1 MAHDAK
7 NVWAA
12 VVWVCYLKSFFV
24 RYNISLA
31 NNLNANH
38 IRAMDEYD
46 RKRMKLM
53 MSLTQTSKAYKTV
66 ADKRVSGFG
75 LSQAMAM
82 PAVMISRMG
91 NHVRLSDVAEWLD
104 LAPSS
109 LVRVMDQ
116 LSEAGLLV
124 RIEDGND
131 RRAKILALT
140 EAGMQKVDM
149 IEQAF
154 APFRRELLKD
164 VTEADIEACQRV
176 LDALGKAVKCYN
188 GLQKQ

>member
-12 VVWVCYLKSFFV
+12 VVRVCYLKSFFV

-82 PAVMISRMG
+82 PSRIWALSWAFLSR
-91 NHVRLSDVAEWLD
+91 NLVRLTMTSKRK
-104 LAPSS
+104 S
-109 LVRVMDQ
+109 R
-116 LSEAGLLV
+116 
-124 RIEDGND
+124 
-131 RRAKILALT
+131 
-140 EAGMQKVDM
+140 
-149 IEQAF
+149 
-154 APFRRELLKD
+154 
-164 VTEADIEACQRV
+164 
-176 LDALGKAVKCYN
+176 
-188 GLQKQ
+188 

>member
-82 PAVMISRMG
+82 PAVMEPPGELMYSQMSFFGSSAASIS
-91 NHVRLSDVAEWLD
+91 S
-104 LAPSS
+104 
-109 LVRVMDQ
+109 
-116 LSEAGLLV
+116 
-124 RIEDGND
+124 
-131 RRAKILALT
+131 
-140 EAGMQKVDM
+140 
-149 IEQAF
+149 
-154 APFRRELLKD
+154 
-164 VTEADIEACQRV
+164 
-176 LDALGKAVKCYN
+176 
-188 GLQKQ
+188 